1 MIQQQTILKVADNT
15 GAKELMCIRVL
26 GGTRRRYANIG
37 DVIVASVKKA
47 APGGVVKKGDV
58 VKAVVVLMI
67 LVCFNFMMK
76 QTFRKRGSVAAIAVV
91 ATLFVGLMWPYAI
104 QQSKTQIADWLAN
117 VQLMLDTSVVLTVE
131 VALQM
136 AFCMLAVHVLTT
148 GPVKKRTLWA
158 YRALR
163 WFPGILIFPVLFSGL
178 VYLIFSFPGVS
189 FSLVAWSMAAGVL
202 ILISAGTLFLRYLL
216 PEKELRLELLFL
228 TNALTAILGIIAT
241 VNGRTAVTGVSEV
254 DWGALTGLIGG
265 GLIGL
270 VIYKYRRIKTNI

>member
-1 MIQQQTILKVADNT
+1 METV
-15 GAKELMCIRVL
+15 
-26 GGTRRRYANIG
+26 
-37 DVIVASVKKA
+37 
-47 APGGVVKKGDV
+47 
-58 VKAVVVLMI
+58 VVVLMI

-136 AFCMLAVHVLTT
+136 AFCMLAVHV
-148 GPVKKRTLWA
+148 
-158 YRALR
+158 LR

-254 DWGALTGLIGG
+254 DWGALTGLIIMLAGG

>member
-1 MIQQQTILKVADNT
+1 METV
-15 GAKELMCIRVL
+15 
-26 GGTRRRYANIG
+26 
-37 DVIVASVKKA
+37 
-47 APGGVVKKGDV
+47 
-58 VKAVVVLMI
+58 VVVLMI

-148 GPVKKRTLWA
+148 GPVKKRTLLA

-178 VYLIFSFPGVS
+178 VYLIFFFSGCFLFSCRMEYGGRCIDIDFCRHIVSSLSF
-189 FSLVAWSMAAGVL
+189 AGKGITV
-202 ILISAGTLFLRYLL
+202 G
-216 PEKELRLELLFL
+216 
-228 TNALTAILGIIAT
+228 AI
-241 VNGRTAVTGVSEV
+241 VPH
-254 DWGALTGLIGG
+254 
-265 GLIGL
+265 
-270 VIYKYRRIKTNI
+270 